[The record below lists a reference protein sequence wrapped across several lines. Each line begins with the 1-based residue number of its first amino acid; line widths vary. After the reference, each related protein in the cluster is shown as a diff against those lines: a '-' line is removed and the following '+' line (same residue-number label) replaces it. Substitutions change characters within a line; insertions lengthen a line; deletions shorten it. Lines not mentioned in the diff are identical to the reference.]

1 MKTWLFN
8 PFKFIAGNK
17 ALWLGT
23 GIMLITAVLCLFTH
37 EHLDGIIDIHIGKEV
52 PSFVYFIEPFIDW
65 LCLLLPLYIF
75 GRSISTSSIRFID
88 IAGTSALS
96 RYPVFFMAVLAIFSP
111 RDVGPPDKLLTT
123 LQNNPAMMTRLAI
136 VGLLMLPFMV
146 WTVALAYNAYSVSAN
161 LKGSKA
167 VWSFVASMLIAE
179 ILSKIIISLF

>member
-8 PFKFIAGNK
+8 PFKFIAGSK

-23 GIMLITAVLCLFTH
+23 GILLITATLCLFTQ
-37 EHLDGIIDIHIGKEV
+37 EHLDGVIDVHVGRVV
-52 PSFVYFIEPFIDW
+52 PSYVYFIEPFIDW

-96 RYPVFFMAVLAIFSP
+96 RYPVFFMALLAILTP
-111 RDVGPPDKLLTT
+111 RDMGPPDKLLT
-123 LQNNPAMMTRLAI
+123 LLHNNPAIAI
-136 VGLLMLPFMV
+136 KLGMIGLLVLPFMV
-146 WTVALAYNAYSVSAN
+146 WTIALAYNAYSVSAN
-161 LKGSKA
+161 LKGAKA
-167 VWSFVASMLIAE
+167 IWSFIASMVIAE